1 MGSGVRAEARALY
14 LDQLAD
20 YQEAT
25 WKNVTTLIQ
34 TKKQGKHDLA
44 VGLLRDLRDLAER
57 RNELAAFQPAVKQ
70 LREVH
75 AAKRSLLHRI
85 SKAGL

>member
-34 TKKQGKHDLA
+34 EKKQGKHDLA

-57 RNELAAFQPAVKQ
+57 RNELAAFQSAVKQ
-70 LREVH
+70 LLEVH
-75 AAKRSLLHRI
+75 EAKPSRLRRI